1 MGGVVMKART
11 KICDCEVYFAYED
24 EYGEKFRNYADLLED
39 YRANVGAYG
48 RCIGYLT
55 GYLKSHYWGSTERID
70 EIPIKERPSVSD
82 VKEFMQKCIDIV
94 LS

>member
-1 MGGVVMKART
+1 MKSKTR
-11 KICDCEVYFAYED
+11 ISDCEVYFAYED
-24 EYGEKFRNYADLLED
+24 EYGEKFRNYADLLKD
-39 YRANVGAYG
+39 YRENGGAEG
-48 RCIGYLT
+48 MCIGYLT

-70 EIPIKERPSVSD
+70 EMPIKERPSVSD